1 MSKVLISSLIDE
13 INSLLSRPVGSMSKK
28 PSSDIIPQRDQ
39 LKQLRSQLESLT
51 DDSCL
56 ANLDNQYQTLVTRL
70 QGQIYTSNQTHNIT
84 KKNEEV
90 STDYRTDK
98 SKTDRLEILPYSAF
112 SPVVDN
118 LTSVESDMIK
128 ETSTM
133 TNGAPESN
141 STFVNDRMIATL
153 QQAIQQTLQQVV
165 KESVQTSVQQ
175 VLSQTLAV
183 ERALIVGEI
192 SANLNKIVESQ
203 QRSQISQ
210 ELVTLNQQ
218 KQKLNTEISQLES
231 DRADWMKQFQEFQTS
246 QQESLDRSLR
256 SVNTYLQDQ
265 IRDQITDTVQQ
276 TMTATVAETV
286 NQTVAQTIQDSFQDN
301 LINFSSVT
309 PNPDIDSPRQEE
321 FVTKV
326 QEQTDRFLVH
336 LDEMFSSTFRSLEQD
351 IQVYQTSIEAKL
363 GHIETLEQKG
373 EALISALVDRISQQ
387 TDNATTTPQ
396 SEVINAWPEL
406 PDDIPDRYLETVA
419 EPADEN
425 LINALLAGNQ
435 FGEEIVAPTIELI
448 TEPVVEQ
455 PIEVS
460 PLDIFSPPSET
471 TNEEYLNLELEPELN
486 LDDYH
491 YTKDQI
497 NLVNKSATPI
507 GLDVSEIE
515 NILGAS
521 SDTLFE
527 NSTEEIEFSESFSSS
542 LSDLSEQDTGI
553 IEDPQSALAA
563 RELNPDFDLEA
574 ATQIVENFNKRNSE
588 IEESDESSLQS
599 LDFSLEEVTES
610 EQSINDPQL
619 LRWLEDSN
627 NRPTP
632 TNIAEV
638 SPDEELM
645 SWLGNDA
652 IDMAKLPYQDQP
664 QAQII
669 SSSISELV
677 NIDFGS
683 DASEITSTPSSEIS
697 LEAINDNQDS
707 RIENQIEHLFN
718 NFTSDQ
724 ASDSEESLILLINK
738 NVDNFEFP
746 EWEDSLV
753 NELNSD
759 LESLNTVGG
768 TNKLTA
774 ANLDQFIRN
783 TPYALTNW
791 ETEESQAYP
800 TIIEVSAK
808 TENSDQLQPSVQPS
822 IDELEEPLIVEN
834 SNVLFIDK
842 SNDLL
847 DSSQDNLQFNR
858 SDEQS
863 EIVINSENL
872 QISPFTA
879 KSDEIP
885 EIFDNPESLFHP
897 REEDKFQKIKSST
910 ADDMDAIFAD
920 VIAKNAAK
928 YLQSTPFETNDEL
941 DELFLGTSNISS
953 LDFELDYLN
962 DISTSSKIATASN
975 ELTVDNKSELDTL
988 LFGFDPATEIEH
1000 DLNKFA
1006 SNEFADLDITTNAS
1020 ELIVKNDVQISK
1032 GFDTVMQ
1039 DWQRDDYDGLDD
1051 VADTMTQDSLPSLEP
1066 IEVLEELD
1074 TILQGF
1080 AQTKFITSESLS
1092 EVTEFVPI
1100 ADFPTVLE
1108 NPRVNIPQEDD
1119 WSNALEQLEARLTQ
1133 PINDK
1138 KVEANELSADE
1149 FFASLEYEKLND
1161 FADII
1166 QTNLPSNSSLNLSN
1180 ELVLDVDN
1188 NLEDDQEDSLL
1199 NEFADAQSDGLDQ
1212 DWDNLLDDLNSFNFN
1227 QPLLADHRE
1236 QLGLSSVAP
1245 ITDTSENVLD
1255 IDSLVMESRSVALIP
1270 PPPEKEVYSLD
1281 DTWLLGV
1288 DFGSTAIRV
1297 SLLNSNTGRVYSLY
1311 LDDVGELP
1319 CKLVWSADS
1328 SLDDPITKDIR
1339 ILTKKS
1345 LSSRLE
1351 NGEVALSHLKQFLK
1365 IGLPYRGVSAWQ
1377 PIIQWSD
1384 SHQASLRWLIAAL
1397 KNLLEQIQTRANHPK
1412 LPDLGLI
1419 LLKLSGVIFGYPSNW
1434 SDTYI
1439 LNVREAILK
1448 AGLVNQAEQVMAV
1461 EQAIAPV
1468 LSLIHDQKIP
1478 QQITL
1483 LIDAGAVTTSLC
1495 LINDTSNT
1503 KAIARSNLH
1512 IRSFDYA
1519 GISISQD
1526 IIVQLFY
1533 PHWQLITNT
1542 NRHLCKFD
1550 HLNLPKIGDSAPQQR
1565 ILLQQYLLS
1574 SDIGQ
1579 QMIELAD
1586 RVKVTFGKDMNVDSW
1601 NEELMGQP
1609 ILVFRRELENLI
1621 LQPFIQRLNRELNGI
1636 MSNAG
1641 LLSEDVR
1648 QVFLLGNTMQIPLLS
1663 RWLAQKLPHA
1673 SIDPLATSI
1682 VANGLAVAPLYPN
1695 LQDVARQQYSDY
1707 FLLQEICRLNLTQSI
1722 NSTQLLQQLQM
1733 RGINIKACR
1742 DRILTIL
1749 QGDLPDGLFPW
1760 QEPEQVVVLDD
1771 PTLSSE
1777 LFTGRL
1783 FELETDGTYQPN
1795 VTKFQQ
1801 LRVYLQA
1808 ILGNMSQT
1816 LKEPLVFPEIIAK

>member
-39 LKQLRSQLESLT
+39 LKQLRSQLESLP

-70 QGQIYTSNQTHNIT
+70 QGQIYSSNQTHNIT
-84 KKNEEV
+84 VKNKEV
-90 STDYRTDK
+90 SVDDRTDK
-98 SKTDRLEILPYSAF
+98 SKTDKLETLPYSAF

-118 LTSVESDMIK
+118 LFGAEPDLIK

-133 TNGAPESN
+133 TNGTPESN
-141 STFVNDRMIATL
+141 STFVNDRMIAAL

-175 VLSQTLAV
+175 VVSQTLAV
-183 ERALIVGEI
+183 ERALMVGEI
-192 SANLNKIVESQ
+192 SASLNKIVESQ

-265 IRDQITDTVQQ
+265 IRGQITDTVQQ

-309 PNPDIDSPRQEE
+309 PHPEIESPRQEE

-363 GHIETLEQKG
+363 GHMETLEQKG

-387 TDNATTTPQ
+387 TDSATVTPQ
-396 SEVINAWPEL
+396 SEVANRWPEL

-435 FGEEIVAPTIELI
+435 FGEQIVAPTVALI

-455 PIEVS
+455 TIEVS
-460 PLDIFSPPSET
+460 PVDIFASLSET
-471 TNEEYLNLELEPELN
+471 TNEEYLNLELEPELH
-486 LDDYH
+486 LDDY
-491 YTKDQI
+491 TEDQI
-497 NLVNKSATPI
+497 NTVDKSATPI

-527 NSTEEIEFSESFSSS
+527 NSSEEIEFSEPFFSS
-542 LSDLSEQDTGI
+542 LNDLPDTGI
-553 IEDPQSALAA
+553 IEDPQSAIAA

-574 ATQIVENFNKRNSE
+574 ATQIVENFSKRNSE
-588 IEESDESSLQS
+588 IEESDESSFQS

-610 EQSINDPQL
+610 EQSINDPHL
-619 LRWLEDSN
+619 LRWLEESN

-652 IDMAKLPYQDQP
+652 IDMAKLPNQDQP

-669 SSSISELV
+669 TSSISDLV

-683 DASEITSTPSSEIS
+683 DAPEITSIPSSQIS
-697 LEAINDNQDS
+697 LETINDNQDN

-718 NFTSDQ
+718 DSISDQ
-724 ASDSEESLILLINK
+724 ASDSEESLILFTNK
-738 NVDNFEFP
+738 SVDNSEFP

-759 LESLNTVGG
+759 LESLNTTGG

-808 TENSDQLQPSVQPS
+808 TENSEQVQTLV
-822 IDELEEPLIVEN
+822 DELKGLLTIEN
-834 SNVLFIDK
+834 

-847 DSSQDNLQFNR
+847 DDSQDFLQFNR

-863 EIVINSENL
+863 EIVINSDSL
-872 QISPFTA
+872 QTSPFTT
-879 KSDEIP
+879 KSNEIP

-920 VIAKNAAK
+920 VIAENAAK

-941 DELFLGTSNISS
+941 DELFLGTSTISS
-953 LDFELDYLN
+953 SNFEFDYLK
-962 DISTSSKIATASN
+962 DLSISSPISTASNELIVN
-975 ELTVDNKSELDTL
+975 ELTVDNESELDTL

-1000 DLNKFA
+1000 EL
-1006 SNEFADLDITTNAS
+1006 NEFANLDITTNAS
-1020 ELIVKNDVQISK
+1020 ELIVTNDVQISK

-1039 DWQRDDYDGLDD
+1039 DWQRDDYSELDIG
-1051 VADTMTQDSLPSLEP
+1051 AETMMQDSIPSLEP
-1066 IEVLEELD
+1066 IEGIEELD
-1074 TILQGF
+1074 TMLQGF
-1080 AQTKFITSESLS
+1080 AQTRFINSENLL
-1092 EVTEFVPI
+1092 EITEFVPI
-1100 ADFPTVLE
+1100 ADLPTILE
-1108 NPRVNIPQEDD
+1108 DPKVNIPQEDD

-1138 KVEANELSADE
+1138 EAEVSELSADE
-1149 FFASLEYEKLND
+1149 FFASLEYEKLNN

-1166 QTNLPSNSSLNLSN
+1166 QTDLPSHPSINLSN
-1180 ELVLDVDN
+1180 KLLLDVDN
-1188 NLEDDQEDSLL
+1188 NDNFLEDDQEDSLL
-1199 NEFADAQSDGLDQ
+1199 NEFADAQSGVLDQ

-1227 QPLLADHRE
+1227 EPLLDDHRE

-1255 IDSLVMESRSVALIP
+1255 IDSLVMESRSIALIP

-1297 SLLNSNTGRVYSLY
+1297 SLLNSNTGRVYPLY
-1311 LDDVGELP
+1311 LDEAGELP
-1319 CKLVWSADS
+1319 CKLVWTADS
-1328 SLDDPITKDIR
+1328 SLDDPMTKDIR
-1339 ILTKKS
+1339 VLTKKS

-1351 NGEVALSHLKQFLK
+1351 NGEVALSHFKQFLK

-1448 AGLVNQAEQVMAV
+1448 AGLVSQAEQVMAV

-1483 LIDAGAVTTSLC
+1483 FIDAGAVTTSLC
-1495 LINDTSNT
+1495 LINGTTNT

-1550 HLNLPKIGDSAPQQR
+1550 HLSLPEIGDPAPQQR

-1579 QMIELAD
+1579 QMLELAD
-1586 RVKVTFGKDMNVDSW
+1586 RVKVTFGKDMNIDSW

-1682 VANGLAVAPLYPN
+1682 AANGLAVAPLYPN
-1695 LQDVARQQYSDY
+1695 LQNVARQQYSDY

-1816 LKEPLVFPEIIAK
+1816 LNEPLVFPEIIAK

>member
-1 MSKVLISSLIDE
+1 MSKVLISSLINE
-13 INSLLSRPVGSMSKK
+13 INSLLSRPVGSMSRKS
-28 PSSDIIPQRDQ
+28 SSDTIPQRDQ
-39 LKQLRSQLESLT
+39 LKQLRSQLESLK
-51 DDSCL
+51 DDSYL
-56 ANLDNQYQTLVTRL
+56 GGLDNQYQTLVTRL
-70 QGQIYTSNQTHNIT
+70 QGQIYSSNQTHNIT
-84 KKNEEV
+84 AKNEEV
-90 STDYRTDK
+90 SIDGRTDK
-98 SKTDRLEILPYSAF
+98 SKTDKLETLPYSAF

-118 LTSVESDMIK
+118 LFDAESDLIK

-133 TNGAPESN
+133 TNGTPESN
-141 STFVNDRMIATL
+141 STFVNDRMIAAL

-165 KESVQTSVQQ
+165 QESVQTSVQQ
-175 VLSQTLAV
+175 VVSQTLAV
-183 ERALIVGEI
+183 ERALMVGEI
-192 SANLNKIVESQ
+192 SASLNKIVESQ

-210 ELVTLNQQ
+210 ELITLNQQ

-309 PNPDIDSPRQEE
+309 PNPEVESPRQEE
-321 FVTKV
+321 FVIKV

-363 GHIETLEQKG
+363 GHMETLEQKG

-387 TDNATTTPQ
+387 TDNTTLTPQ
-396 SEVINAWPEL
+396 SEAANTWPEL

-425 LINALLAGNQ
+425 LINALLAGDQ
-435 FGEEIVAPTIELI
+435 FGEQIVTPILELI

-455 PIEVS
+455 IIEAS
-460 PLDIFSPPSET
+460 PLDIFTPLSET
-471 TNEEYLNLELEPELN
+471 PNNEYLNLELEPELN
-486 LDDYH
+486 LDDY
-491 YTKDQI
+491 TEDQI
-497 NLVNKSATPI
+497 NLVDKSATPI

-527 NSTEEIEFSESFSSS
+527 NSIEEIEFSESFSSS
-542 LSDLSEQDTGI
+542 LSDLSGQDTSI
-553 IEDPQSALAA
+553 IEDHQSALAA

-574 ATQIVENFNKRNSE
+574 ATQIVEYFNERNSG
-588 IEESDESSLQS
+588 IEESDESGLQS
-599 LDFSLEEVTES
+599 LNFSLEEVTES

-619 LRWLEDSN
+619 LRWLEETS
-627 NRPTP
+627 NRPSP

-652 IDMAKLPYQDQP
+652 IDMAKLPNQNQP

-677 NIDFGS
+677 N
-683 DASEITSTPSSEIS
+683 SELVNIHAPEIAYILSSEIG
-697 LEAINDNQDS
+697 LEAINDNQDNK
-707 RIENQIEHLFN
+707 IENQIEHLFN
-718 NFTSDQ
+718 DSISDQ
-724 ASDSEESLILLINK
+724 AFDSEESLILLINK
-738 NVDNFEFP
+738 NVDNSEFP

-753 NELNSD
+753 NELNFD
-759 LESLNTVGG
+759 LESLNAVDG

-800 TIIEVSAK
+800 TIIEVLAK
-808 TENSDQLQPSVQPS
+808 AENSDQLQPS
-822 IDELEEPLIVEN
+822 INELEVPLIIEN
-834 SNVLFIDK
+834 PNALFIDK
-842 SNDLL
+842 STDLL
-847 DSSQDNLQFNR
+847 DSSQDYLQFNQ

-863 EIVINSENL
+863 EIVINSDNL
-872 QISPFTA
+872 QTSPFTA
-879 KSDEIP
+879 KSNEIP
-885 EIFDNPESLFHP
+885 EIFDNPESLFHT
-897 REEDKFQKIKSST
+897 REEDKYQEIKSST
-910 ADDMDAIFAD
+910 SDDMDAIFAD
-920 VIAKNAAK
+920 VIAENAAK
-928 YLQSTPFETNDEL
+928 YQQSTPFETNDEL
-941 DELFLGTSNISS
+941 DELFLGTSNVSS
-953 LDFELDYLN
+953 SDFEFDYLN
-962 DISTSSKIATASN
+962 DISTSSKISTASN
-975 ELTVDNKSELDTL
+975 KLTLDNESELDTL

-1000 DLNKFA
+1000 AFNESA
-1006 SNEFADLDITTNAS
+1006 NNEFADLDITTKAP
-1020 ELIVKNDVQISK
+1020 ELIVTNDVQISK

-1039 DWQRDDYDGLDD
+1039 DWQRDDYNEID
-1051 VADTMTQDSLPSLEP
+1051 VVAETMMQASIPPLEP

-1080 AQTKFITSESLS
+1080 AQTKFINPENLS

-1100 ADFPTVLE
+1100 ADLPTVLE
-1108 NPRVNIPQEDD
+1108 DSRVSIPQEDD
-1119 WSNALEQLEARLTQ
+1119 WSNALAQIEARLTE

-1138 KVEANELSADE
+1138 KAEVSELSADE
-1149 FFASLEYEKLND
+1149 FFASLEYEKLNS

-1180 ELVLDVDN
+1180 KLVLDVDN
-1188 NLEDDQEDSLL
+1188 NLENDQEDSLL
-1199 NEFADAQSDGLDQ
+1199 NEFADAQSDVLDQ

-1227 QPLLADHRE
+1227 EPLLADHRE

-1255 IDSLVMESRSVALIP
+1255 IDSLVMESRSIALIP

-1281 DTWLLGV
+1281 DTWFLGV

-1297 SLLNSNTGRVYSLY
+1297 SLLNSNTGRLYPLY
-1311 LDDVGELP
+1311 LDDLGELP
-1319 CKLVWSADS
+1319 CKLVWTADS
-1328 SLDDPITKDIR
+1328 SLDDPMTKDIR
-1339 ILTKKS
+1339 IITKKS
-1345 LSSRLE
+1345 LSSGLE
-1351 NGEVALSHLKQFLK
+1351 NGEVALSHFKQFLK

-1448 AGLVNQAEQVMAV
+1448 AGLVSQAEQVMAV

-1478 QQITL
+1478 QQIIL

-1495 LINDTSNT
+1495 LINGTS
-1503 KAIARSNLH
+1503 KAIVRSNIH

-1533 PHWQLITNT
+1533 PHWQLITNI

-1550 HLNLPKIGDSAPQQR
+1550 HLSLPEIGDSAPQQR

-1574 SDIGQ
+1574 SNIGQ
-1579 QMIELAD
+1579 QMLELAD

-1682 VANGLAVAPLYPN
+1682 AANGLAVAPLYPN

-1760 QEPEQVVVLDD
+1760 QEPEQAVVLED
-1771 PTLSSE
+1771 PTLNSE

-1816 LKEPLVFPEIIAK
+1816 LNEPLVFPEIIAK

>member
-1 MSKVLISSLIDE
+1 
-13 INSLLSRPVGSMSKK
+13 
-28 PSSDIIPQRDQ
+28 
-39 LKQLRSQLESLT
+39 
-51 DDSCL
+51 
-56 ANLDNQYQTLVTRL
+56 
-70 QGQIYTSNQTHNIT
+70 
-84 KKNEEV
+84 
-90 STDYRTDK
+90 
-98 SKTDRLEILPYSAF
+98 
-112 SPVVDN
+112 
-118 LTSVESDMIK
+118 
-128 ETSTM
+128 
-133 TNGAPESN
+133 
-141 STFVNDRMIATL
+141 
-153 QQAIQQTLQQVV
+153 
-165 KESVQTSVQQ
+165 
-175 VLSQTLAV
+175 
-183 ERALIVGEI
+183 
-192 SANLNKIVESQ
+192 
-203 QRSQISQ
+203 
-210 ELVTLNQQ
+210 
-218 KQKLNTEISQLES
+218 
-231 DRADWMKQFQEFQTS
+231 
-246 QQESLDRSLR
+246 
-256 SVNTYLQDQ
+256 
-265 IRDQITDTVQQ
+265 
-276 TMTATVAETV
+276 
-286 NQTVAQTIQDSFQDN
+286 
-301 LINFSSVT
+301 
-309 PNPDIDSPRQEE
+309 
-321 FVTKV
+321 
-326 QEQTDRFLVH
+326 
-336 LDEMFSSTFRSLEQD
+336 
-351 IQVYQTSIEAKL
+351 
-363 GHIETLEQKG
+363 
-373 EALISALVDRISQQ
+373 
-387 TDNATTTPQ
+387 
-396 SEVINAWPEL
+396 
-406 PDDIPDRYLETVA
+406 
-419 EPADEN
+419 
-425 LINALLAGNQ
+425 
-435 FGEEIVAPTIELI
+435 
-448 TEPVVEQ
+448 
-455 PIEVS
+455 
-460 PLDIFSPPSET
+460 
-471 TNEEYLNLELEPELN
+471 
-486 LDDYH
+486 
-491 YTKDQI
+491 
-497 NLVNKSATPI
+497 
-507 GLDVSEIE
+507 
-515 NILGAS
+515 
-521 SDTLFE
+521 
-527 NSTEEIEFSESFSSS
+527 
-542 LSDLSEQDTGI
+542 
-553 IEDPQSALAA
+553 
-563 RELNPDFDLEA
+563 
-574 ATQIVENFNKRNSE
+574 
-588 IEESDESSLQS
+588 
-599 LDFSLEEVTES
+599 
-610 EQSINDPQL
+610 
-619 LRWLEDSN
+619 
-627 NRPTP
+627 
-632 TNIAEV
+632 
-638 SPDEELM
+638 M

-652 IDMAKLPYQDQP
+652 IDMAKLPNQDQP

-669 SSSISELV
+669 TSSISELV
-677 NIDFGS
+677 NIDFGG
-683 DASEITSTPSSEIS
+683 DTSEITSTPSSQIS
-697 LEAINDNQDS
+697 LEAVNDNQDN
-707 RIENQIEHLFN
+707 RIEDQIEHLFN
-718 NFTSDQ
+718 DSISDQ
-724 ASDSEESLILLINK
+724 ASDSEESLILFTNK
-738 NVDNFEFP
+738 SVDNSEFP

-759 LESLNTVGG
+759 LESLNTTGG

-808 TENSDQLQPSVQPS
+808 TENSEQVQTLV
-822 IDELEEPLIVEN
+822 DELKELLTIEN
-834 SNVLFIDK
+834 

-847 DSSQDNLQFNR
+847 DDSQDFLQFNR

-863 EIVINSENL
+863 EIVINSDSL
-872 QISPFTA
+872 QTSPFTT
-879 KSDEIP
+879 KSNEIP

-920 VIAKNAAK
+920 VIAENAAK

-941 DELFLGTSNISS
+941 DELFLGTSTISS
-953 LDFELDYLN
+953 SNFEFDYLK
-962 DISTSSKIATASN
+962 DLSISSPISTASN
-975 ELTVDNKSELDTL
+975 ELIVDELTVDNESELDTL

-1000 DLNKFA
+1000 EL
-1006 SNEFADLDITTNAS
+1006 NEFANLDITTNAS
-1020 ELIVKNDVQISK
+1020 ELIVTNDVQISK

-1039 DWQRDDYDGLDD
+1039 DWQRDDYSELDIG
-1051 VADTMTQDSLPSLEP
+1051 AETMMQDSIPSLEP
-1066 IEVLEELD
+1066 IEEIEELD
-1074 TILQGF
+1074 TMLQGF
-1080 AQTKFITSESLS
+1080 AQTRFINSENLL
-1092 EVTEFVPI
+1092 EITEFVPI
-1100 ADFPTVLE
+1100 ADLPTILE
-1108 NPRVNIPQEDD
+1108 DPKVNIPQEDD

-1138 KVEANELSADE
+1138 EAEVSELSADE
-1149 FFASLEYEKLND
+1149 FFASLEYEKLNN

-1166 QTNLPSNSSLNLSN
+1166 QTDLPSHPSINLSN
-1180 ELVLDVDN
+1180 KLLLDVDN
-1188 NLEDDQEDSLL
+1188 NDNFLEDDQEDSLL
-1199 NEFADAQSDGLDQ
+1199 NEFADAQSGVSDQ

-1227 QPLLADHRE
+1227 EPLLADHRE

-1255 IDSLVMESRSVALIP
+1255 IDSLVMESRSIALIP

-1297 SLLNSNTGRVYSLY
+1297 SLLNSNTGKVYPLY
-1311 LDDVGELP
+1311 LDEADELP
-1319 CKLVWSADS
+1319 CKLVWTADS
-1328 SLDDPITKDIR
+1328 SLDDPMTKDIR
-1339 ILTKKS
+1339 VLTKKS

-1351 NGEVALSHLKQFLK
+1351 NGEVALSHFKQFLK

-1448 AGLVNQAEQVMAV
+1448 AGLVSQAEQVMAV

-1483 LIDAGAVTTSLC
+1483 FIDAGAVTTSLC
-1495 LINDTSNT
+1495 LINGTTNT

-1550 HLNLPKIGDSAPQQR
+1550 HLSLPEIGDPAPQQR

-1579 QMIELAD
+1579 QMLEFAD
-1586 RVKVTFGKDMNVDSW
+1586 RVKVTFGKDMNIDSW

-1682 VANGLAVAPLYPN
+1682 AANGLAVAPLYPN
-1695 LQDVARQQYSDY
+1695 LQNVARQQYSDY

-1816 LKEPLVFPEIIAK
+1816 LNEPLVFPEIIAK

>member
-39 LKQLRSQLESLT
+39 LKQLRSQLESLS

-70 QGQIYTSNQTHNIT
+70 QGQIYSSNQTHNIT
-84 KKNEEV
+84 VKNKEV
-90 STDYRTDK
+90 SVNDRTDK
-98 SKTDRLEILPYSAF
+98 SKTDKLETLPYSAF

-118 LTSVESDMIK
+118 LFGAEPDLIK

-133 TNGAPESN
+133 TNGTPESN
-141 STFVNDRMIATL
+141 STFVNDRMIAAL

-175 VLSQTLAV
+175 VVSQTLAV
-183 ERALIVGEI
+183 ERALMVGEI
-192 SANLNKIVESQ
+192 SASLNKIVESQ

-265 IRDQITDTVQQ
+265 IRGQITDTVQQ

-309 PNPDIDSPRQEE
+309 PHPEIESPRQEE

-363 GHIETLEQKG
+363 GHMETLEQKG

-387 TDNATTTPQ
+387 TDSATVTPQ
-396 SEVINAWPEL
+396 SEVANRWPEL

-425 LINALLAGNQ
+425 LINALLAGNH
-435 FGEEIVAPTIELI
+435 FGEQIVAPTVELI

-455 PIEVS
+455 TIEVS
-460 PLDIFSPPSET
+460 PVDIFASLSET
-471 TNEEYLNLELEPELN
+471 TNEEYLNLELEPELH
-486 LDDYH
+486 LDDY
-491 YTKDQI
+491 TEDQI
-497 NLVNKSATPI
+497 NTVDKSATPI
-507 GLDVSEIE
+507 ELDVSEIE

-527 NSTEEIEFSESFSSS
+527 NSSEEIEFSEPFSFS
-542 LSDLSEQDTGI
+542 LSDLPEQDTGI

-574 ATQIVENFNKRNSE
+574 TTQIVENFSKRNSE

-610 EQSINDPQL
+610 EQSINDPHL
-619 LRWLEDSN
+619 LRWLEESN

-652 IDMAKLPYQDQP
+652 IDMAKLPNQDQP

-669 SSSISELV
+669 ISSISELI
-677 NIDFGS
+677 NIDFRG
-683 DASEITSTPSSEIS
+683 DTSEITSTPSLQIS
-697 LEAINDNQDS
+697 LEAVNDNQDN

-718 NFTSDQ
+718 DSISDQ
-724 ASDSEESLILLINK
+724 ASDSEESLILFTNK
-738 NVDNFEFP
+738 SVDNSEFP

-759 LESLNTVGG
+759 LESLNTTGG

-808 TENSDQLQPSVQPS
+808 TENSEQVQTLV
-822 IDELEEPLIVEN
+822 DELKGLLTIKN
-834 SNVLFIDK
+834 Y
-842 SNDLL
+842 NDLL
-847 DSSQDNLQFNR
+847 DDSQDFLQFNR

-863 EIVINSENL
+863 EIVINSDSL
-872 QISPFTA
+872 QTSPFTT
-879 KSDEIP
+879 KSNEIP

-920 VIAKNAAK
+920 VIAENAAK

-941 DELFLGTSNISS
+941 DELFLGTSTISS
-953 LDFELDYLN
+953 SNFEFDYLK
-962 DISTSSKIATASN
+962 DLSTSSPISTASN
-975 ELTVDNKSELDTL
+975 ELIVDELTVDNESELDTL

-1000 DLNKFA
+1000 EL
-1006 SNEFADLDITTNAS
+1006 NEFADLDITTNAS
-1020 ELIVKNDVQISK
+1020 ELIVTNDVQISK

-1039 DWQRDDYDGLDD
+1039 DWQRDDYSELDIG
-1051 VADTMTQDSLPSLEP
+1051 AETMMQDSIPSLEP
-1066 IEVLEELD
+1066 IERIEELD
-1074 TILQGF
+1074 TMLQGF
-1080 AQTKFITSESLS
+1080 AQTRFINSENLL
-1092 EVTEFVPI
+1092 EITEFVPI
-1100 ADFPTVLE
+1100 ADLPTILE
-1108 NPRVNIPQEDD
+1108 DPKVNIPQEDD

-1138 KVEANELSADE
+1138 EAEVSELSADE
-1149 FFASLEYEKLND
+1149 FFASLEYEKLNN

-1166 QTNLPSNSSLNLSN
+1166 QTDLPSHPSINLSN
-1180 ELVLDVDN
+1180 KLLLDVDN
-1188 NLEDDQEDSLL
+1188 NDNFLEDDQEDSLL
-1199 NEFADAQSDGLDQ
+1199 NEFADAQSGVLDQ

-1227 QPLLADHRE
+1227 EPLLADHRE

-1255 IDSLVMESRSVALIP
+1255 IDSLVMESRSIALIP

-1297 SLLNSNTGRVYSLY
+1297 SLLNSSTGKVYPLY
-1311 LDDVGELP
+1311 LDEAGELP
-1319 CKLVWSADS
+1319 CKLVWTADS
-1328 SLDDPITKDIR
+1328 SLDDPMKKDIR
-1339 ILTKKS
+1339 VLTKKS

-1351 NGEVALSHLKQFLK
+1351 NGEVALSHFKQFLK

-1448 AGLVNQAEQVMAV
+1448 AGLVSQAEQVMAV

-1483 LIDAGAVTTSLC
+1483 FIDAGAVTTSLC
-1495 LINDTSNT
+1495 LINGTTNT

-1550 HLNLPKIGDSAPQQR
+1550 HLSLPEIGDPAPQQR

-1579 QMIELAD
+1579 QMLEFAD
-1586 RVKVTFGKDMNVDSW
+1586 RVKVTFGKDMNIDSW

-1682 VANGLAVAPLYPN
+1682 AANGLAVAPLYPN

-1707 FLLQEICRLNLTQSI
+1707 FLLQEICHLNLTQSI

-1795 VTKFQQ
+1795 VTRFQQ

-1816 LKEPLVFPEIIAK
+1816 LNEPLVFPEIIAKSLS